1 MNKKDLINRATDL
14 LQQLNARKKVRAQKC
29 TFYISDEEG
38 NSSEFVI
45 KKDSRAVLF
54 TMDDVGEIFD
64 ALLSVIIDA
73 IKDGEEVAISGFGS
87 FNVHKRAERIVKHPD
102 TGEIVPIDAHYV
114 TKFVPGKDLRLAAK
128 IYDLATKE
136 SEVEDSK
143 LVDTYSELECD

>member
-1 MNKKDLINRATDL
+1 MNKKDLVNRTTDL

-54 TMDDVGEIFD
+54 TIEDVDEIVE
-64 ALLSVIIDA
+64 ALLSVIVDA
-73 IKDGEEVAISGFGS
+73 VKNGEEVALSGFGS

-102 TGEIVPIDAHYV
+102 TGEIIPIDAHYV

-128 IYDLATKE
+128 IYDLTTKE
-136 SEVEDSK
+136 SGVEDDDLINSK
-143 LVDTYSELECD
+143 PEEECD